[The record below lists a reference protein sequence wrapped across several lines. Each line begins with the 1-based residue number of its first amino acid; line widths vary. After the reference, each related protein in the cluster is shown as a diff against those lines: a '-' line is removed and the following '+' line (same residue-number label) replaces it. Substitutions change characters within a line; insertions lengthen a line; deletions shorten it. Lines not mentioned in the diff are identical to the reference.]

1 MIIDLLSGLKRGD
14 IGLHKY
20 ENRFSIGQRQRFP
33 RSLKVELAYQNNNKR
48 AAGNGIL
55 GKESSPP
62 VRDVEI
68 ALCNF
73 SLSRYQLIADDI

>member
-1 MIIDLLSGLKRGD
+1 MR
-14 IGLHKY
+14 
-20 ENRFSIGQRQRFP
+20 
-33 RSLKVELAYQNNNKR
+33 RSLKVELAYQNNKR